1 MAASRTLKLSLLA
14 DVAGLSKG
22 LNQGS
27 NEVQSFGSKV
37 FAVKFGKD
45 ALAAGEAA
53 DTANSRIQQI
63 NESMGLFG
71 ESTASVNQSL
81 IKYAEATARATGVD
95 TNSIKATQAKLIN
108 LQRASRNSR

>member
-37 FAVKFGKD
+37 KDFAKKAGVAF
-45 ALAAGEAA
+45 ALAGAA
-53 DTANSRIQQI
+53 AFF
-63 NESMGLFG
+63 MGCWVG
-71 ESTASVNQSL
+71 
-81 IKYAEATARATGVD
+81 
-95 TNSIKATQAKLIN
+95 
-108 LQRASRNSR
+108 